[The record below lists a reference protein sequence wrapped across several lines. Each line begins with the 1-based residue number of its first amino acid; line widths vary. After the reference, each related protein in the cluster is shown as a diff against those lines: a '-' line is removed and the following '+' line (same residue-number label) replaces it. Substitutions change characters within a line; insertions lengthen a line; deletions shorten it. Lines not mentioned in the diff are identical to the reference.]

1 MDGID
6 FRILKNIWCNRTT
19 CCCIV
24 CPGTTLHICTNIQ
37 MWGAPSALVQLVP
50 WLSLPVCE
58 LQTKIGVSQGIK
70 LGSSK
75 APLPLLQSHL
85 FSITEKKKK
94 KPQKNSPH
102 IRRPGSFDKMTYCSS
117 QHSSQLSFPG
127 CIKLPQPPSKWLA
140 PPGTRRA
147 RHPSSTVTL
156 RQRWRSD
163 RASITA
169 AILSFYPHKIIIIK
183 KKNHTTVARW
193 LSLTLAVRGLG
204 WGGGGSSAYPHQSK
218 WD

>member
-1 MDGID
+1 MEQILES
-6 FRILKNIWCNRTT
+6 LKNMWWNRTI

-58 LQTKIGVSQGIK
+58 LQTKIGVSQGRNKAGK
-70 LGSSK
+70 LEGSSSS
-75 APLPLLQSHL
+75 PSVTLILNHW
-85 FSITEKKKK
+85 KKKQK
-94 KPQKNSPH
+94 KNSPH
-102 IRRPGSFDKMTYCSS
+102 IRRRGSFDKMTYCSS

-140 PPGTRRA
+140 PPGAPRA
-147 RHPSSTVTL
+147 RHPSSAVTL

-183 KKNHTTVARW
+183 KNTPQWRD
-193 LSLTLAVRGLG
+193 
-204 WGGGGSSAYPHQSK
+204 GSH
-218 WD
+218 